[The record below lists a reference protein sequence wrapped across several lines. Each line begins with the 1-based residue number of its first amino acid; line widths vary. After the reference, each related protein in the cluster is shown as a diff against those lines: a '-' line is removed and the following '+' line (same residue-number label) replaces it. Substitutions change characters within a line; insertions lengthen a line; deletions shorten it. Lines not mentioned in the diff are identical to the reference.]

1 MDAEQKS
8 KVIKILTSEKRL
20 EKEKTQLEH
29 LKSID
34 ITLKDLNEFL
44 QGEFFEKIESL
55 DWKVWEMHQGMEKS
69 EKTLSILDDIKSL
82 LRVHLMNDGSQS
94 TLVEEEIGKP
104 KSIIR
109 KLFKK

>member
-1 MDAEQKS
+1 MA
-8 KVIKILTSEKRL
+8 IKKEKKRL
-20 EKEKTQLEH
+20 LTNKKELTVDER

-34 ITLKDLNEFL
+34 INLTSLNEFL

-55 DWKVWEMHQGMEKS
+55 DWKVWELHNRAEKNDKVL
-69 EKTLSILDDIKSL
+69 EILEDVKSL

-94 TLVEEEIGKP
+94 SSVEEVSGKP
-104 KSIIR
+104 KSIVG

>member
-1 MDAEQKS
+1 MAIKK
-8 KVIKILTSEKRL
+8 KVV
-20 EKEKTQLEH
+20 KEKTQLDY

-34 ITLKDLNEFL
+34 LSLKTLNDFL

-55 DWKVWEMHQGMEKS
+55 DWKVWELHNRAEKNDKVL
-69 EKTLSILDDIKSL
+69 EILEDVKSL

-94 TLVEEEIGKP
+94 TTVEEVSGKP
-104 KSIIR
+104 KSIIG

>member
-1 MDAEQKS
+1 MAIKQK
-8 KVIKILTSEKRL
+8 TE
-20 EKEKTQLEH
+20 LEH

-34 ITLKDLNEFL
+34 LSLKTLNDFL

-55 DWKVWEMHQGMEKS
+55 DWKVWELYNRAEKNDQM
-69 EKTLSILDDIKSL
+69 LSVVEDVKSL

-94 TLVEEEIGKP
+94 ITVEEVSGKP
-104 KSIIR
+104 KSVIG

>member
-1 MDAEQKS
+1 MAIKKQK
-8 KVIKILTSEKRL
+8 KKLLTSK
-20 EKEKTQLEH
+20 KELTVEER

-34 ITLKDLNEFL
+34 INLTSLNEFL

-55 DWKVWEMHQGMEKS
+55 DWKVWELHNRAEKNDKVL
-69 EKTLSILDDIKSL
+69 EILEDVKSL

-94 TLVEEEIGKP
+94 SSVEEVSGKP
-104 KSIIR
+104 KSIVG